1 MITICYL
8 IIYIL
13 ECLIFWQYCR
23 DIFEPKYPRKT
34 EAVSLFLGYT
44 ILFVFSLFGN
54 AILNFI
60 LFVSINLILCYFLFS
75 PHWSLAFFYS
85 FTASIIMIASE
96 LIILSII
103 SYFSPDFY
111 GSFRNILIGGILSK
125 FIYYFILRII
135 SLHFFK
141 KNSGTS
147 KMTIF
152 LLLVPLMSS
161 FITITLAIIC
171 MKTKMPL
178 ILDVLISISGVL
190 ILGINLFISWCFSYI
205 QKQDKQFLQMQLQI
219 QKEKNNNAYFDMLL
233 QQYEKQQILIHDTK
247 KHLNS
252 ILLLNSEKKN
262 EKITSYIHDIIKRAD
277 LQNPIRVSDNS
288 FLNGILQ
295 QYIIKCKEK
304 HIDFK
309 TDIRSKVIN
318 FLSYEEL
325 TAVFCNLLDNALDAS
340 KNLPD
345 SYIELSVTNPEN
357 KPFVLISM
365 INTCDKNPF
374 SGDGKLE
381 TKKKDHWQHGY
392 GLKSITNILKKYNGE
407 MNLYFD
413 SHTKTFHSILLFYIK

>member
-8 IIYIL
+8 IIFIL
-13 ECLIFWQYCR
+13 EGLIFWQYCR
-23 DIFEPKYPRKT
+23 DIFEPKYSHKT
-34 EAVSLFLGYT
+34 EAFFLFLGYAV
-44 ILFVFSLFGN
+44 LFVFSLLGN
-54 AILNFI
+54 SVLNFI
-60 LFVSINLILCYFLFS
+60 LFVFINLVLCYFLFS

-85 FTASIIMIASE
+85 FTASIVMAASE
-96 LIILSII
+96 LIILSVI

-111 GSFRNILIGGILSK
+111 GAFRNILIGGILSK
-125 FIYYFILRII
+125 LIYYFILRII

-141 KNSGTS
+141 KNQGISS
-147 KMTIF
+147 KMTVF

-161 FITITLAIIC
+161 FITVTLAIIC

-178 ILDVLISISGVL
+178 ILDVLVSISGIL

-205 QKQDKQFLQMQLQI
+205 QEQDKQFLHIQLQI

-262 EKITSYIHDIIKRAD
+262 DKITAYIHDIIERAD
-277 LQNPIRVSDNS
+277 LQHPIRVSDNP

-295 QYIIKCKEK
+295 QYIIKCREK

-309 TDIRSKVIN
+309 TDIRSKVID

-325 TAVFCNLLDNALDAS
+325 TAVFCNLLDNALAAS
-340 KNLPD
+340 EHLPEP
-345 SYIELSVTNPEN
+345 YIELSVSKPEN

-365 INTCDKNPF
+365 INTCEKNPF
-374 SGDGKLE
+374 SADGKLE

-392 GLKSITNILKKYNGE
+392 GLKSIKNILKKYHGE
-407 MNLYFD
+407 MNLYYD
-413 SHTKTFHSILLFYIK
+413 DTALFHSVLLLYP